1 MVAVFVE
8 GNQGCHRDACRLQ
21 SDEEHQEV
29 SGRNHE
35 VHTQQGGKC
44 QNVELTLFDGSVWT
58 AHPFVRHQEYNQCTY
73 TEDGFHDALY
83 RLIVIHAAESICHRT
98 GDDGDKCMYGQQNNW
113 QHCVQ
118 HRFAV
123 ILVCIR
129 THEEVG
135 DKKDDDDQYQR
146 KLFFEQEELGII
158 HIYLRFYDLRFTIEI
173 TLGIYDFTI
182 YD

>member
-83 RLIVIHAAESICHRT
+83 RLIVIHAAESICT
-98 GDDGDKCMYGQQNNW
+98 GPGTMVISVCMVSRATGSIVFSTGLPSFLCASGLMKSRRQK
-113 QHCVQ
+113 
-118 HRFAV
+118 
-123 ILVCIR
+123 
-129 THEEVG
+129 G
-135 DKKDDDDQYQR
+135 
-146 KLFFEQEELGII
+146 
-158 HIYLRFYDLRFTIEI
+158 
-173 TLGIYDFTI
+173 
-182 YD
+182 